1 MAEEMLV
8 LYGAPTLAK
17 LKTGNLFSCPADEV
31 ETKWFCQMNRMLVP
45 KGLRLIPVRGINSR
59 VLLYIYRP
67 LELKRDLTD
76 ARARRILQ
84 GKGYPVDDVERCVA
98 ELVRRVKSEGDF
110 PHEIGLFLGYPPEDV
125 EGFILWGAANAKLV
139 GDWKVYGNVEQAR
152 ETFQRYRRC
161 TKAYCEFYRIHNS
174 LDRLIVAAS

>member
-31 ETKWFCQMNRMLVP
+31 KTKWLCRMNRMLVP
-45 KGLRLIPVRGINSR
+45 KGLRLIPVRGMNSR

-76 ARARRILQ
+76 DRARRILQ
-84 GKGYPVDDVERCVA
+84 GKGYPVDDVE
-98 ELVRRVKSEGDF
+98 
-110 PHEIGLFLGYPPEDV
+110 
-125 EGFILWGAANAKLV
+125 GFIFWGAANAKLV

-161 TKAYCEFYRIHNS
+161 TKVYCEFYRIHNS